1 MRGVWLGLVV
11 GAVGAVG
18 AGVARADGPADVPA
32 AGLPDAGGPDAGPH
46 ELSLSDQ
53 FDLAVGTPVANPPAP
68 APAASAVGRA
78 FQSLNPDISAIMD
91 LTAGFGQRAPL
102 RLAGD
107 DPDLKGGP
115 SDHHAGF
122 TVQEAE
128 VGIQSI
134 VDPYFRADL
143 FLTIPNLQGLEV
155 EEGVVTTTALP
166 ADLQVKAGI
175 FRSAFGRQNG
185 QHLHLQ
191 DFTRRPLVNA
201 AYLGADGL
209 RQPGVQLSWLAPA
222 PFFLQLIG
230 EAFSAGPPDDLTQ
243 INTFGGGKRTDLTYT
258 AELKTFIP
266 ATESLSIYGGL
277 NAAVGHSPGVQ
288 VPASAPDSTLTEL
301 AYANQLS
308 VLYAADLY
316 VKWKPPNQ
324 VNGYWAVAWTTEVFQ
339 RNISGPQSSSFGSP
353 ANTQDQHDG
362 GLYTQLVAQLG
373 RSWFVGVR
381 EDVLGLPA
389 SQLQPRESRTSA
401 SVTYVTSEFARVRAY
416 VEREFV
422 DTSATAVKRQGL
434 NPSDSTAG
442 YIQLEIS
449 MGAHGA
455 HPF

>member
-1 MRGVWLGLVV
+1 MSAPSPWVGLL
-11 GAVGAVG
+11 VG
-18 AGVARADGPADVPA
+18 AGVVLAGGAARADAPTDVPA
-32 AGLPDAGGPDAGPH
+32 ALPDAGPDAGPH

-53 FDLAVGTPVANPPAP
+53 FDLAAGTPVANTPAP
-68 APAASAVGRA
+68 APATSAMGRA

-91 LTAGFGQRAPL
+91 LTGGWGQRAPL

-115 SDHHAGF
+115 ADHHAGF

-143 FLTIPNLQGLEV
+143 FLTIPNLEGLEV
-155 EEGVVTTTALP
+155 EEGFVTTTALP
-166 ADLQVKAGI
+166 ADLQLKAGI

-191 DFTRRPLVNA
+191 DFTRRPLLNA

-209 RQPGVQLSWLAPA
+209 RQPGVQLSWLIPA
-222 PFFLQLIG
+222 PLFLQLTG
-230 EAFSAGPPDDLTQ
+230 EAFSAAPPDDLTQ
-243 INTFGGGKRTDLTYT
+243 INTFGGGSRTDLTYT
-258 AELKTFIP
+258 GELKTFIP
-266 ATESLSIYGGL
+266 ATESVSIYGGL
-277 NAAVGHSPGVQ
+277 NVAVGHSPGVQ
-288 VPASAPDSTLTEL
+288 SQTDPLTLL
-301 AYANQLS
+301 YQDQLS
-308 VLYAADLY
+308 VLYGADLY

-324 VNGYWAVAWTTEVFQ
+324 LDGYWSVAWTTEVFQ
-339 RNISGPQSSSFGSP
+339 RTITGPKSTSFGSP
-353 ANTQDQHDG
+353 ANTQDLSDG

-381 EDVLGLPA
+381 EDLLGLPSSA
-389 SQLQPRESRTSA
+389 LQPRESRTSA

-422 DTSATAVKRQGL
+422 DTSAPLIQRAGL
-434 NPSDSTAG
+434 HPGNSTAG
-442 YIQLEIS
+442 YIQLEIA